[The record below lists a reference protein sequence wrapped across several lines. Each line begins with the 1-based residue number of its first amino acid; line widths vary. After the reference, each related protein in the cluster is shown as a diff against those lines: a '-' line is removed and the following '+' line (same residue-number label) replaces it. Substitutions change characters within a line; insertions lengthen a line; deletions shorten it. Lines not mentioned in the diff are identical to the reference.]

1 MMSSLS
7 NGPMEGF
14 NNLPKDL
21 KRKSRGVSNFEYTRS
36 RILWV
41 ARTKTSMPAVSRT
54 REEVHTATGKK
65 RGPYNKQKNTQ
76 EKITE

>member
-1 MMSSLS
+1 MMSRFS

-14 NNLPKDL
+14 NNLPEDL
-21 KRKSRGVSNFEYTRS
+21 KRESRGVSNFEYT
-36 RILWV
+36 
-41 ARTKTSMPAVSRT
+41 PAESFGQHAQRLQCLPFPRT

-76 EKITE
+76 EK